1 MVALRMMITDAGRD
15 AIVNAQEGGTDT
27 ILIEELGLTDTP
39 FVMAPTLTALPGEF
53 RRLASVG
60 GQAIA
65 EDVIHVTAYD
75 PEQPLTY
82 DVTGFGLYDGA
93 GTLIAVHSAEAD
105 PILSKAAVATSL
117 FVIDIKLS
125 SDVAAV
131 IEFGE
136 PLFLN
141 PPATETVAGVVKL
154 ATEAQ
159 ADAGAD
165 DTAAMTPAMVQR
177 MIDRAL
183 FHKIM
188 MWSGAIVDIPSGWHL
203 CDGTG
208 GTPDLRDR
216 FIVGAGST
224 YAVSAVGGAVNH
236 DHDGDVGE
244 TALTEAQIP
253 GHRHHNV
260 IPGIG
265 DGALAAGNALSQE
278 RTLGGDTQYI
288 LSSGGA
294 AEPSIGR
301 TSNTGGGA
309 AHDHPLTIESAD
321 HRPPY
326 FALAFIMKV

>member
-1 MVALRMMITDAGRD
+1 MPALRMMITDAGRD

-53 RRLASVG
+53 RRLDSVG

-125 SDVAAV
+125 SDVAAI

-154 ATEAQ
+154 TTDEL
-159 ADAGAD
+159 ADAAVD
-165 DTAAMTPAMVQR
+165 DETAVTPAMVKR
-177 MIDRAL
+177 MIDNELR
-183 FHKIM
+183 HKIAI
-188 MWSGAIVDIPSGWHL
+188 WSGTIVDIPAGWLL
-203 CDGTG
+203 CDGTN
-208 GTPDLRDR
+208 GTPDLTDC
-216 FIVGAGST
+216 FVMGAGGA
-224 YAVSAVGGAVNH
+224 YAP
-236 DHDGDVGE
+236 GDVGG
-244 TALTEAQIP
+244 TAQHNHDGTVGGHVLTEAQIP
-253 GHRHHNV
+253 AHRHFNV
-260 IPGIG
+260 VPGIG
-265 DGALAAGNALSQE
+265 DNALTAGNSLSQE

-288 LSSGGA
+288 MNSAPGEA
-294 AEPSIGR
+294 SIGR
-301 TSNTGGGA
+301 TSATGGGA
-309 AHDHPLTIESAD
+309 AHNHGLTIEFAD
-321 HRPPY
+321 HLPPY
-326 FALAFIMKV
+326 FALAYIMKA